1 MPNFIS
7 LLTNK
12 SVFAASSEPQIS
24 VSSPGPAHVRQ
35 QEETQVIHLSTGV
48 AIN

>member
-1 MPNFIS
+1 MPNFIT

-24 VSSPGPAHVRQ
+24 LNSPEPADVRQ
-35 QEETQVIHLSTGV
+35 QEEPQVFHVCPGV